1 VNICKLASLSRSRI
15 LTLSLS
21 NPQPLPFIAL
31 VSMKIVAIVPHENS
45 SCASPKSRDEINLN
59 EINRARNSLLH
70 VQRNAPCTRSA
81 DYPVAFATCHAH
93 VWLERQSTRKTRRTS
108 FTHEASARP
117 LSTMRRLKKPT
128 ATRIYAQIT
137 RKYSMYF
144 HHKDPE
150 MANMLRNTS
159 SACVSDTSLTC
170 TLQLAVQICEANCC
184 ACIADVR
191 MAAALVEFDCATTCP
206 TT

>member
-1 VNICKLASLSRSRI
+1 MKAIAHGTACSMFNGMHHAPVQLTIRSLS
-15 LTLSLS
+15 
-21 NPQPLPFIAL
+21 Q
-31 VSMKIVAIVPHENS
+31 H
-45 SCASPKSRDEINLN
+45 
-59 EINRARNSLLH
+59 
-70 VQRNAPCTRSA
+70 
-81 DYPVAFATCHAH
+81 ATGH
-93 VWLERQSTRKTRRTS
+93 VWLERQFTRKTRRTS

-150 MANMLRNTS
+150 MANMLINTS
-159 SACVSDTSLTC
+159 SACVSDTSLTY

-184 ACIADVR
+184 ACNADVR
-191 MAAALVEFDCATTCP
+191 MAAALVEFDCETTCP